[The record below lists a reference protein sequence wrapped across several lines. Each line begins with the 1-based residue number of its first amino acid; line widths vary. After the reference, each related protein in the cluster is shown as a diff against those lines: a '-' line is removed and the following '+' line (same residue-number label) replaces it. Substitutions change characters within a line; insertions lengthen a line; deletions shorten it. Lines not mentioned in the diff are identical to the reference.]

1 MVRVLVWLLRTL
13 WRISA
18 WLLRWGGLVAM
29 HGLKALLRALRRPAD
44 THGSARFASIP
55 EIKQANGKDGLIV
68 GRAGRRILR
77 FNQPGYALV
86 IAKTRAGKGAGI
98 VIPNLLTY
106 PGSCIVNDIK
116 GENAAITA
124 RARQA
129 YGSVH
134 HMNLEQPF
142 ISVRCN
148 PLDLVRYQSVHQV
161 DDALE
166 IAKLLHVPDPRSE
179 SHWDDKSAAGVAALI
194 LHVLERH
201 QSAPALR
208 TLAQVRS
215 LAAQSES
222 EFLAL
227 MEDMSAR
234 SFIPY
239 VRDTAMDFL
248 SMDGSNEMKSIRST
262 MEKALRLW
270 SDGSPVA
277 YVTSRSD
284 FDLMTFTHT
293 PQTLFL
299 SVPEEKLGTYGRFLR
314 VMQGCALL
322 ATTRAAKMQEPPK
335 HPTLFMLD
343 EAAALGHL
351 EPVET
356 AAGYIAAYA
365 KMVLVFQDLDQ
376 LEKTYPKARSIIA
389 NAGCLVAF
397 GINDFQTAEL
407 LSRNLG
413 HQTVTT
419 SSSGH
424 SQAWDEVV
432 ATRHNAGQGSTG
444 RALLDAS
451 EILRLPSHQ
460 CLVFMRD
467 VVRHP
472 ILATKIRYWQERM
485 FKGQFDA
492 WRDADAQP
500 PGGPTLAL
508 SADGQTPVAAL
519 PAPAAPS
526 HTSALTSHA
535 A

>member
-1 MVRVLVWLLRTL
+1 MSLY
-13 WRISA
+13 SF
-18 WLLRWGGLVAM
+18 
-29 HGLKALLRALRRPAD
+29 KALLRAFQRPSN
-44 THGSARFASIP
+44 THGSARFASTTELKKAGTEAGI
-55 EIKQANGKDGLIV
+55 IV
-68 GRAGRRILR
+68 GRIGRKLLR
-77 FNQPGYALV
+77 FNQAGYALV

-106 PGSCIVNDIK
+106 RGSCIVNDIK

-124 RARQA
+124 RARKA
-129 YGSVH
+129 FGAVH

-142 ISVRCN
+142 ISARCN
-148 PLDLVRYQSVHQV
+148 PLDLVRFKSVHQV

-166 IAKLLHVPDPRSE
+166 IAKLLHIPDLRSE
-179 SHWDDKSAAGVAALI
+179 GHWDDKSAAGIAALI

-201 QSAPALR
+201 QDTPALR

-227 MEDMSAR
+227 MEDMGGR

-248 SMDGSNEMKSIRST
+248 SMDGSLEMKSIRST

-270 SDGSPVA
+270 SDGSPVS

-314 VMQGCALL
+314 VMQGCALM
-322 ATTRAAKMQEPPK
+322 ATTRAAKTQAPPE

-389 NAGCLVAF
+389 NAGCLIAF

-407 LSRNLG
+407 LSKNIG
-413 HQTVTT
+413 NQTVATAT
-419 SSSGH
+419 AGT
-424 SQAWDEVV
+424 SQAWDEVM

-444 RALLDAS
+444 RAVLDAS
-451 EILRLPSHQ
+451 EVLRLPSHQ

-467 VVRHP
+467 VVSHP
-472 ILATKIRYWQERM
+472 ILATKVQYWKERQ
-485 FKGQFDA
+485 FKGLFDA
-492 WRDADAQP
+492 WRAASP
-500 PGGPTLAL
+500 VHPTPAL
-508 SADGQTPVAAL
+508 SADAQAPVAAL
-519 PAPAAPS
+519 PAPADPS
-526 HTSALTSHA
+526 PTA
-535 A
+535 AASSRAA